1 MSTIDET
8 AKELK
13 QAEAD
18 EELKDRL
25 EREHGEL
32 LEELRAL
39 IPGSEVLF
47 GFLLAIRFT
56 GQFQQLNEAQR
67 FVYYGTL
74 LSTAIALVMF
84 LAPAAR
90 HRAQFREGDKERLVR
105 SGNVEAIVGS
115 AAAALA
121 LTGVLH
127 LVIDLSFGMGWAA
140 VIAAVFFAI
149 IVWRWWGRSI
159 HRKLKNLSRPHARG
173 ARAPSRVVARTPR

>member
-1 MSTIDET
+1 
-8 AKELK
+8 
-13 QAEAD
+13 
-18 EELKDRL
+18 
-25 EREHGEL
+25 
-32 LEELRAL
+32 
-39 IPGSEVLF
+39 
-47 GFLLAIRFT
+47 
-56 GQFQQLNEAQR
+56 
-67 FVYYGTL
+67 
-74 LSTAIALVMF
+74 
-84 LAPAAR
+84 
-90 HRAQFREGDKERLVR
+90 VR